1 MLCCRVQVKDLQQR
15 VAEDSRDAQTCF
27 SQLAQV
33 VQLLESGGGR
43 VPLKGEVD
51 RARSLVTAARRSI
64 RRIACGDVEG
74 RAGEGNRSAGNSIVI
89 ASASSGQGAPTA
101 TASRASAA
109 AAGTVSASDRRSSP
123 RGRPRSPR
131 GTVTNGGQSQ
141 PASGLAASAAVAV
154 AEAEVRGAINGSN
167 GSFGPGAA
175 SARSTSQAR
184 PKHELPRP
192 KAAAAA
198 ANKARGEGAGPRSD
212 GRLTRSLQELLMS
225 SDDPTHPQP
234 AFSSTL
240 GALGGSFFPMRGW
253 WEGGA
258 AAAACILERWMAHA
272 HLRWVNV
279 WLMVC
284 TSTFQAL
291 TPDLFASL
299 PVSTVVYAAHQ
310 HQQNGL
316 QVDTQ
321 RLAQRHRPI
330 GILPGLGSCA
340 CTAAFRVA
348 QRRRRPACVCRQA
361 SADGQLPLNLQLEE
375 REAIKENKDRVLVE
389 ELGEGDFCIV
399 PELLIAS
406 DKKRPGV
413 QMDTYK
419 MLRDS
424 LAVLI
429 FYFLPV
435 LGPVFAFWQW
445 KNILLM
451 VHFILGDERQLLELM
466 QVTLT
471 PATNGIVISSLAIA
485 FGTLTSVTISSLR
498 QRQKEVRQSLNK
510 EACELALL
518 QAMLVANI
526 GPVRNAR
533 RTQDTALHLQSL
545 EFLELY
551 VARLHSE
558 STAEASSSFLQRQSV
573 ADSELMA
580 ILNTL
585 RYCTTKPPSFTFY
598 PVRDEAT
605 MRIVRLNDFRADRL
619 ASINTGFPPLHWV
632 ILALLAASISLCF
645 LIEKGNVVE
654 TTPAAVTCLWRPM
667 RQLGIRET
675 ITAAIQRPTYS
686 QLASRGQD
694 KLHHQSGPGTLA
706 SEAERTMMSRMAF
719 WALKHS
725 AEETMLTVQLS
736 PAWQPDEQDE
746 IKDDAKRHR
755 PALSRAR
762 QRPVIGL
769 RWLLSA
775 CSWRLHMLCQQQA
788 MTFGRGRRDLL
799 MVALRKG
806 GSLEDKTSGLR
817 DDLIRKDVIIHNLR
831 QEQASQ
837 QQEAK
842 QQQQLY
848 EQQAQQQQHLDQLQ
862 QVRQLQEMQ
871 EVLIQQ
877 QQQLQLQQPM
887 PGDELMSPTLPFD
900 TQVLPEPEEVSRAED
915 TPFDTQVLLE
925 PEEVS
930 RAEDTLFQ

>member
-1 MLCCRVQVKDLQQR
+1 
-15 VAEDSRDAQTCF
+15 
-27 SQLAQV
+27 
-33 VQLLESGGGR
+33 
-43 VPLKGEVD
+43 
-51 RARSLVTAARRSI
+51 
-64 RRIACGDVEG
+64 
-74 RAGEGNRSAGNSIVI
+74 
-89 ASASSGQGAPTA
+89 
-101 TASRASAA
+101 
-109 AAGTVSASDRRSSP
+109 
-123 RGRPRSPR
+123 
-131 GTVTNGGQSQ
+131 
-141 PASGLAASAAVAV
+141 
-154 AEAEVRGAINGSN
+154 
-167 GSFGPGAA
+167 
-175 SARSTSQAR
+175 
-184 PKHELPRP
+184 
-192 KAAAAA
+192 
-198 ANKARGEGAGPRSD
+198 
-212 GRLTRSLQELLMS
+212 
-225 SDDPTHPQP
+225 
-234 AFSSTL
+234 
-240 GALGGSFFPMRGW
+240 
-253 WEGGA
+253 
-258 AAAACILERWMAHA
+258 
-272 HLRWVNV
+272 
-279 WLMVC
+279 
-284 TSTFQAL
+284 AL

-645 LIEKGNVVE
+645 LIEVDQSEGRFLSERPEDSLRLRVVWSLMIGSFCGLTALCADLNDPFRGSFNVNE
-654 TTPAAVTCLWRPM
+654 SA
-667 RQLGIRET
+667 RQLT
-675 ITAAIQRPTYS
+675 TMMKVFD
-686 QLASRGQD
+686 L
-694 KLHHQSGPGTLA
+694 
-706 SEAERTMMSRMAF
+706 ERT
-719 WALKHS
+719 
-725 AEETMLTVQLS
+725 QLVEAVSCKPFS
-736 PAWQPDEQDE
+736 PGAHDG
-746 IKDDAKRHR
+746 K
-755 PALSRAR
+755 S
-762 QRPVIGL
+762 
-769 RWLLSA
+769 S
-775 CSWRLHMLCQQQA
+775 
-788 MTFGRGRRDLL
+788 F
-799 MVALRKG
+799 
-806 GSLEDKTSGLR
+806 
-817 DDLIRKDVIIHNLR
+817 
-831 QEQASQ
+831 
-837 QQEAK
+837 
-842 QQQQLY
+842 
-848 EQQAQQQQHLDQLQ
+848 
-862 QVRQLQEMQ
+862 
-871 EVLIQQ
+871 
-877 QQQLQLQQPM
+877 
-887 PGDELMSPTLPFD
+887 
-900 TQVLPEPEEVSRAED
+900 
-915 TPFDTQVLLE
+915 
-925 PEEVS
+925 
-930 RAEDTLFQ
+930 